1 MSLAVLESELAGLL
15 QQIRPAARRQL
26 ARDIGRELRTSQKQR
41 IAARQNPD
49 DSRFAPKKPQLRQRT
64 PVRRQMFTHLRAAR
78 YLQLETTT
86 EAVTVAFVSS
96 VARIAKVHQFGE
108 EDEVRPGLTAR
119 YPARELLG
127 LTEEDIGLVQEAVL
141 RHLAGT

>member
-15 QQIRPAARRQL
+15 QQTGPAARRQL
-26 ARDIGRELRTSQKQR
+26 AREIGRELRRSQQKR
-41 IAARQNPD
+41 IAAQQNPD
-49 DSRFAPKKPQLRQRT
+49 GSRFAPRKPQLRQRT
-64 PVRRQMFTHLRAAR
+64 PVRRQMFTRLRTAR
-78 YLQLETTT
+78 YLQLETTP
-86 EAVTVAFVSS
+86 EAVAIAFVSS

-127 LTEEDIGLVQEAVL
+127 MTEEDIGRVQEAVL
-141 RHLAGT
+141 RHLADG